1 MKKLLTLVSVVSLA
15 FAPMAFATTTAN
27 TKIGIIN
34 IAKIMQESKQAEKA
48 RNELKKKFGPQQ
60 EDLSKLQTKIKTDQ
74 DKLAKDQSVL
84 AKKDLQKLQDQF
96 ENNKREFQRKQQAF
110 VQDLQVAQTQVM
122 RDLSQDLNKIVQDIA
137 KNDKY
142 DLILQRDQVVFASD
156 TVDITAAVLK
166 ELSKKSA

>member
-1 MKKLLTLVSVVSLA
+1 MKKLLTIISVLGLLTAPVA
-15 FAPMAFATTTAN
+15 FADTAT

-48 RNELKKKFGPQQ
+48 RNELKKKFGSQQ
-60 EDLSKLQTKIKTDQ
+60 DDLTKLQAKIKADQDTLSKDKT
-74 DKLAKDQSVL
+74 VL

-156 TVDITAAVLK
+156 SVDITAAVLK
-166 ELSKKSA
+166 ELNKKSV